1 MERLT
6 GFEPALGITTHFQL
20 PFSWFVAKGD
30 TDALI
35 WRSRP
40 DLNRDL
46 KDLQSHA
53 LPFCYGSILA
63 ALRGFEPQLPES
75 EAGVL
80 PLDERAM
87 NWYPIPESNWR
98 SHLERVAS

>member
-1 MERLT
+1 MEHPT
-6 GFEPALGITTHFQL
+6 GFEPALGIAAHFQL

-30 TDALI
+30 TDAL
-35 WRSRP
+35 
-40 DLNRDL
+40 
-46 KDLQSHA
+46 
-53 LPFCYGSILA
+53 LA

-87 NWYPIPESNWR
+87 NWCRQQASNPR
-98 SHLERVAS
+98 FQLERLASCPIRRWRHELVPG